1 MPDRRFTAAAAALAG
16 LLVLGSAATAHAHGD
31 TIHLTVTG
39 VSAGHPTTRATWE
52 DDGHPVNE
60 KVAGTLTATS
70 DDGTTLGPWRFVP
83 VPGRPGTF
91 TTAEAL
97 PAGHWTITAQTAF
110 PALGRAE
117 HRTEVTAADAAGPT
131 GAPAG
136 PPTAASAPSAK
147 ATPTASPKSEAAAS
161 DSASDSDSDSDDGS
175 APGVVTLGVTALAIA
190 AVGVTVAFLLRRRR
204 GRRSA

>member
-1 MPDRRFTAAAAALAG
+1 MPDRRFTAAAATLAG
-16 LLVLGSAATAHAHGD
+16 LLVLGPAATAYAHGD

-39 VSAGHPTTRATWE
+39 VSAGHPTTKATWE

-83 VPGRPGTF
+83 VPGQPGTF
-91 TTAEAL
+91 TTVEAL

-110 PALGRAE
+110 PALGRTE
-117 HRTEVTAADAAGPT
+117 HQAEVTAADAAGPT

-136 PPTAASAPSAK
+136 PPTAAAAAAPSAK
-147 ATPTASPKSEAAAS
+147 ATHTAPAESEAAAS
-161 DSASDSDSDSDDGS
+161 DSDGGS
-175 APGVVTLGVTALAIA
+175 APGAVTLGVTALAIA
-190 AVGVTVAFLLRRRR
+190 AVGVSVAFLLRRRR

>member
-1 MPDRRFTAAAAALAG
+1 MPDRRFTAAAATLAG
-16 LLVLGSAATAHAHGD
+16 LLVLGPVATAHAHGD

-70 DDGTTLGPWRFVP
+70 ADGTTLGPWRFVP
-83 VPGRPGTF
+83 VPGEPGTF

-97 PAGHWTITAQTAF
+97 PAGRWTITAQTAF
-110 PALGRAE
+110 PALGRTEYRA
-117 HRTEVTAADAAGPT
+117 EVTAASPAGPT

-136 PPTAASAPSAK
+136 PPAPSRASSAVPSATATATATAAEGE
-147 ATPTASPKSEAAAS
+147 SESES
-161 DSASDSDSDSDDGS
+161 DGGS
-175 APGVVTLGVTALAIA
+175 VPGAVTLGVTALAIA
-190 AVGVTVAFLLRRRR
+190 AVGVPLAFRLRRRR
-204 GRRSA
+204 ARRNA